1 MALLST
7 TTVRPN
13 QVLGTG
19 DELALV
25 IEEFTGL
32 VEGTLDR
39 KSALKGFVN
48 VRPVK
53 GTATLTNYAVGEAV
67 LGKVV
72 PGQMPDG
79 VNHEFNRNSVTVDTV
94 IYSRNV
100 LPLLDVFQTQ
110 FDARQEIASEQG
122 KKIAKF
128 WDQAHFIQAFKAAAS
143 AGSSFGAL
151 DGHGGGSTVT
161 LGAAGD
167 QLDPAKI
174 YKAFADLAI
183 LMENK
188 DVDWRGDDIMIA
200 LRPDVFY
207 TLQQNE
213 HIVNTDYVTAT
224 GTKLDGVAIFKA
236 FGVPVISS
244 NNVPNSNITGHLL
257 SNARNS
263 NAYDGDFS
271 KLAALAF
278 SPRALLAGET
288 ISLTSD
294 VFYDKLTK
302 QWFVDSH
309 LAFAVAPN
317 RNEFAGRI
325 MLP

>member
-1 MALLST
+1 MALLTT

-13 QVLGTG
+13 QVLATG

-32 VEGTLDR
+32 VEGTLNR

-48 VRPVK
+48 VKPVK
-53 GTATLTNYAVGEAV
+53 GTATLTNYAVGEAQ
-67 LGKVV
+67 LGKVT
-72 PGQMPDG
+72 PGTMPDG
-79 VNHEFNRNSVTVDTV
+79 VQAEFNRNSVTVDTV
-94 IYSRNV
+94 IYSRNI
-100 LPLLDVFQTQ
+100 LPLLDVFQTV

-128 WDQAHFIQAFKAAAS
+128 WDQAHFIQAAKAAAL
-143 AGSSFGAL
+143 AGSSFGAI
-151 DGHGGGSTVT
+151 DGHAGGSTVT
-161 LGAAGD
+161 LGLAGD
-167 QLDPAKI
+167 QLDPAKL

-200 LRPDVFY
+200 VRPDIFY

-213 HIVNTDYVTAT
+213 HVINTDYVTSN
-224 GTKLDGVAIFKA
+224 GTKLEGVAIFKA

-244 NNVPNSNITGHLL
+244 NNVPNTNVVGHLL

-263 NAYDGDFS
+263 NAYDGDFT
-271 KLAALAF
+271 KLVALAF

-288 ISLTSD
+288 IPLASD
-294 VFYDKLTK
+294 VFYDKLSK

-309 LAFAVAPN
+309 LSFAATPN
-317 RNEFAGRI
+317 RAEYAGRI
-325 MLP
+325 ILP